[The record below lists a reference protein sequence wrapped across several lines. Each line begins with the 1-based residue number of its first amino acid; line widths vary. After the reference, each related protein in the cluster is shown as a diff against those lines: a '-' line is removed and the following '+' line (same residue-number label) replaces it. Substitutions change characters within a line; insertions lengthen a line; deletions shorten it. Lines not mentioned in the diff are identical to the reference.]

1 MQTGQIVSQSGVLT
15 LHSGHVC
22 LADDL
27 IAIGNV
33 MGIHFQPIRD
43 VEEAFPQTDPRPQGF
58 KGLGT
63 RVAHPPA

>member
-43 VEEAFPQTDPRPQGF
+43 VEEAFPQTDHRPQGC

-63 RVAHPPA
+63 MVAHHPA